1 MGLCRA
7 SVSDADTR
15 RFTERSGGD
24 ASDTDGQPARASK
37 RERTS
42 QTPYN
47 STQMSVLGIG
57 VDLVECARIQRSI
70 ERFGDRFLH
79 RVFTDGEIEYSMS
92 MKFPARHLAAR
103 FAAKEAV
110 SKAFGT
116 GIGKAMGWRDID
128 VRKKESGEPFLVFS
142 GPAKELAA
150 RRGVTSAL
158 ITLSHT
164 EHHAM
169 ASVVLEGATSQ
180 PD

>member
-1 MGLCRA
+1 
-7 SVSDADTR
+7 
-15 RFTERSGGD
+15 
-24 ASDTDGQPARASK
+24 
-37 RERTS
+37 
-42 QTPYN
+42 
-47 STQMSVLGIG
+47 MSVIGTG
-57 VDLVECARIQRSI
+57 VDLVECARIQHSI
-70 ERFGDRFLH
+70 DRFGDRFLH

-128 VRKKESGEPFLVFS
+128 VRKKPSGEPFLILS
-142 GPAKELAA
+142 GPVQELAA
-150 RRGVTSAL
+150 KRGVTSAL

-169 ASVVLEGATSQ
+169 AAVVLEGTLTQ
-180 PD
+180 PGLPGSSN